1 MKLEPKERLRIGNRI
16 SKITIVVNVILSIVK
31 VVAGIFGKSSAMIS
45 DGVHSLSDVMSTF
58 CVMIGLK
65 MSQKPGDVD
74 HPYGHEKYEP
84 VFAKMLAVIL
94 GTTGIMIGYKSI
106 QIIRLGQYNIP
117 GKITIFAALLSI
129 ITKEWMYRYT
139 IKGAKKIDSSAL
151 LADAWHHRSDAF
163 SSIGTLIGVV
173 GARIGYPILDPIASI
188 VICIIILKVA
198 VEIYIGAVNQL
209 MDCAADKDTINK
221 IIKDIEGISGVLKI
235 DDLKTR
241 VHASRLYV
249 DVEISVSKELSLLD
263 AHDIAEKVHFKI
275 EESNSKVKHCMVH
288 VNPY

>member
-1 MKLEPKERLRIGNRI
+1 MEPKERLRIGNRI